1 MTEPTERSPDP
12 VRDAH
17 LTGVAA
23 AKSVGETLGRKA
35 DRPDVWRISGVAGAF
50 AAALA
55 IAISVPA
62 AISASHTQATA
73 AAADATAREGRAR
86 AEDAYAAAS
95 LANEELKRRGQPPI
109 PLPAPTDQTVPE
121 TLVAAATARVLAS
134 LPESGGASAQT
145 VGQAV
150 AAYFVA
156 NPPSV
161 PAELIANRVADY
173 LRANPPAVPTP
184 APGADGEDGRDGED
198 GVPGQKGDQG
208 ERGEKGDPG
217 VPGQTP
223 TAAEIMAAVNQAV
236 ADNPSL
242 LCAGK
247 GTFTLVRG
255 VLTAPDPEQP
265 GQTVA
270 RDIWTC
276 EPTPAAPTK

>member
-1 MTEPTERSPDP
+1 MSAPDRATD
-12 VRDAH
+12 VARDAYVSG
-17 LTGVAA
+17 TAA
-23 AKSVGETLGRKA
+23 AKAVGETLSRKA
-35 DRPDVWRISGVAGAF
+35 DRPDVWKIAGVAAMIS
-50 AAALA
+50 AAVA

-86 AEDAYAAAS
+86 AEEAYAAAS

-109 PLPAPTDQTVPE
+109 PLPVPTDQTVPE

-134 LPESGGASAQT
+134 LPESGAYSAQT

-156 NPPSV
+156 NPPTV

-173 LRANPPAVPTP
+173 LRANPPVVPTP
-184 APGADGEDGRDGED
+184 EPGADGEDGRDGEP

-255 VLTAPDPEQP
+255 VLTAPDPQQP

-276 EPTPAAPTK
+276 EPTSAAPTT

>member
-1 MTEPTERSPDP
+1 MNESTERHPDP

-17 LTGVAA
+17 LTGTAA
-23 AKSVGETLGRKA
+23 AKSVGETLSRKA
-35 DRPDVWRISGVAGAF
+35 DRPDVWKISGVAAAF
-50 AAALA
+50 AAALS

-86 AEDAYAAAS
+86 AEEAYIAAS
-95 LANEELKRRGQPPI
+95 LANEELKRRGQPPV
-109 PLPAPTDQTVPE
+109 PLPIPTDQTAPE
-121 TLVAAATARVLAS
+121 TLVAATTARVLAM
-134 LPESGGASAQT
+134 LPASGGATAQQ

-150 AAYFVA
+150 AGYFVT
-156 NPPSV
+156 NPPTV
-161 PAELIANRVADY
+161 PAELIAPRVADY
-173 LRANPPAVPTP
+173 LRANTPPAGT
-184 APGADGEDGRDGED
+184 PGADGKDGQD
-198 GVPGQKGDQG
+198 GVAGQKGDQG
-208 ERGEKGDPG
+208 ERGDKGDTG
-217 VPGQTP
+217 TAGHTP
-223 TAAEIMAAVNQAV
+223 TAAEIMAAINQAV

-255 VLTAPDPEQP
+255 VLTAPDPKQP

-276 EPTPAAPTK
+276 EPTTAAPAT